1 MIRIEK
7 TTKQIPTEITQ
18 NCLDS
23 LNLFLQRKDIGF
35 HHITEQHQLWQ
46 QAFSEGERL
55 RSKFQYLVVVGVGGS
70 SLGAKVIADA
80 YHSQKLI
87 FIENVDA
94 QEWACLSQRIDLHQS
109 AWLFISKSGNTIET
123 LCTLEFALQLY
134 QQNSIEFYSRC
145 SVITELK
152 SSSLHDWAKLHQVPI
167 CEVPQNIGGRFSVL
181 SPVGMVPA
189 AFMGLDLNQFRRGAE
204 LALTDQKIIAQL
216 MAQVLV
222 SFQRDEWITLF
233 WPYCSR
239 MRSFGLW
246 YQQLWAESL
255 AKKVN
260 RLGLPAPRVS
270 TPMLAIGTTDQHS
283 LLQQVAEGQRD
294 KFVLFLR
301 VLTSEKGEKLEQS
314 HFNETK
320 MLINASQGELLKH
333 ALTATEES
341 LSQRGISTMVMSM
354 NDIDELSLGYLF
366 MFFELL
372 IAGLGESLN
381 INAFDQPGV
390 ELGKVLTKE
399 KFGVRV

>member
-7 TTKQIPTEITQ
+7 TTKQTSAELIRQ
-18 NCLDS
+18 CHDS

-35 HHITEQHQLWQ
+35 HQLTEQQHLWSQ
-46 QAFSEGERL
+46 SFIEGKRL
-55 RSKFQYLVVVGVGGS
+55 RDNYKYLFVVGVGGS

-80 YHSQKLI
+80 YRDQNLF
-87 FIENVDA
+87 FIDNVDA
-94 QEWACLSQRIDLHQS
+94 QEWNWLSQQIDLHQS
-109 AWLFISKSGNTIET
+109 AWIFISKSGNTIET
-123 LCTLEFALQLY
+123 LCTLEFAQQLY
-134 QQNSIEFYSRC
+134 QQNSIDFYSRC

-152 SSSLHDWAKLHQVPI
+152 SSSLFDWAKTHQVPI
-167 CEVPQNIGGRFSVL
+167 CEVPVNIGGRFSVL

-189 AFMGLDLNQFRRGAE
+189 AFMGLNLDHFRRGAE
-204 LALTDQKIIAQL
+204 LALTDQKLIAEI
-216 MAQVLV
+216 MSQVLT
-222 SFQRDEWITLF
+222 SFQREEWITLF

-239 MRSFGLW
+239 IRSFGLW

-283 LLQQVAEGQRD
+283 LLQQAAEGQHD

-301 VLTSEKGEKLEQS
+301 VLSSEVGEKLEKS
-314 HFNETK
+314 NFRETK
-320 MLINASQGELLKH
+320 MLMNLSQGELLKH

-341 LSQRGISTMVMSM
+341 LSSRGISTMVLSI
-354 NDIDELSLGYLF
+354 NDINELSLGYLF

-372 IAGLGESLN
+372 IAGLGETLN

-399 KFGVRV
+399 KFGVHI

>member
-7 TTKQIPTEITQ
+7 VTKIISADLIQ
-18 NCLDS
+18 NCHDS
-23 LNLFLQRKDIGF
+23 LKIFLQRKDIGF
-35 HHITEQHQLWQ
+35 HQLTEQQQLWSQ
-46 QAFSEGERL
+46 SFAEGKRL
-55 RSKFQYLVVVGVGGS
+55 REQYKYLVVVGVGGS

-80 YHSQKLI
+80 YHSQNLI
-87 FIENVDA
+87 FIDNVDA
-94 QEWACLSQRIDLHQS
+94 QEWSWLSQKIELHQT

-134 QQNSIEFYSRC
+134 QQNSLDFHSRC

-152 SSSLHDWAKLHQVPI
+152 SSSLYDWAQSHHISI
-167 CEVPQNIGGRFSVL
+167 CEVPVNIGGRFSVL

-189 AFMGLDLNQFRRGAE
+189 AFLGLNLDQFRRGAE
-204 LALTDQKIIAQL
+204 LALTDQKMIAEL
-216 MAQVLV
+216 MSQVLA
-222 SFQRDEWITLF
+222 SFQREEWITLF

-239 MRSFGLW
+239 IRSFGLW

-283 LLQQVAEGQRD
+283 LLQQVAEGNRD
-294 KFVLFLR
+294 KFILFLR
-301 VLTSEKGEKLEQS
+301 VLSSQDGEKLEQT
-314 HFNETK
+314 HFKETK
-320 MLINASQGELLKH
+320 MLLSASQGELLKN
-333 ALTATEES
+333 ALSATEES
-341 LSQRGISTMVMSM
+341 LSQRGISTMVLSI
-354 NDIDELSLGYLF
+354 NDINELSLGYLF

-372 IAGLGESLN
+372 IAGLGETLN

-399 KFGVRV
+399 KFGVHI